1 MEQRHPTS
9 RNLLTKRKVKVK
21 MIKMP
26 IKLQDLRRKI
36 YTKAKI
42 EPEWRFWGIYV
53 HVCKMETLEEA
64 YKLTKKSKG
73 APGMDGVTFESIEA
87 EGLEKYLQQIRHELI
102 TKTYSPNRNRRKEI
116 PKVGG
121 KLRTLNIPC
130 IRDRIVQT
138 ALKLILEPIFESDFQ
153 DGSYGYRPRRK
164 AHEAI
169 DKVSKAAIKGNTKV
183 IDIDLKSYFDNV
195 RHHILMEKISKR
207 VNDKEIMH
215 LIKLILKVGGKRG
228 IAQGSPLSP
237 LISNIYLNEV
247 DKMLEKA
254 KEVTKEGKYQHIEY
268 ARWADDLV
276 ILIDGHQ
283 KWEWL
288 EKLVYRRVQ
297 EELAKLK
304 VEVNKEKTKVINLKE
319 RETFS
324 FLGFDFR
331 EKITKQGKW
340 RVQTTP
346 QMKARTNLL
355 QKLKE
360 VFRDHKSQPIWKVI
374 NIINPILRGWT
385 NYFRI
390 GNSGRNFNYVK
401 LWVEKKVRRKLMK
414 ARKAKGFGWERWSSE
429 WIYET
434 LGLYKDY
441 RLRYYVPK
449 AAPVQDVIN
458 FGKNL
463 LGKRSAGKL
472 HAAFDEAGAGNVNMG
487 ILD

>member
-1 MEQRHPTS
+1 MEQRHPAS
-9 RNLLTKRKVKVK
+9 RNLFNKRKVKVK

-36 YTKAKI
+36 YTKAKA

-64 YKLTKKSKG
+64 YKLTKKSNG
-73 APGMDGVTFESIEA
+73 APGIDGVTFKSIEA
-87 EGLEKYLQQIRHELI
+87 ESLEKYLQQIRHELT

-130 IRDRIVQT
+130 IRDRIVQS
-138 ALKLILEPIFESDFQ
+138 ALKLIIEPIFESDFQ
-153 DGSYGYRPRRK
+153 DGSYGYRPKKK

-169 DKVSKAAIKGNTKV
+169 NRVEKAAIKGNTKC
-183 IDIDLKSYFDNV
+183 IDVDLKSYFDNV
-195 RHHILMEKISKR
+195 RHHILMEKIAGR
-207 VNDKEIMH
+207 INDKEIMH

-228 IAQGSPLSP
+228 IAQGSPISP
-237 LISNIYLNEV
+237 LLSNIYLNEV

-254 KEVTKEGKYQHIEY
+254 KEVTKEGKYRHIEY

-288 EKLVYRRVQ
+288 EKSVHKRLQ
-297 EELAKLK
+297 EELAKLE
-304 VEVNKEKTKVINLKE
+304 VEVNKEKTKVVNLKE
-319 RETFS
+319 KGTFS

-340 RVQTTP
+340 RVQITP
-346 QMKARTNLL
+346 KMKTRTSLL

-360 VFRDHKSQPIWKVI
+360 VFRSYKSQPIGKVI
-374 NIINPILRGWT
+374 QIINPILRGWT

-390 GNSGRNFNYVK
+390 GNSSRSFNYVK
-401 LWVEKKVRRKLMK
+401 QWVEKKARRNLMQ
-414 ARKAKGFGWERWSSE
+414 ARKAKGFGWKRWSSK

-434 LGLYKDY
+434 LGLYSDY
-441 RLRYYVPK
+441 RIRYYVPK
-449 AAPVQDVIN
+449 ALPAQYVIN
-458 FGKNL
+458 FGKESTR
-463 LGKRSAGKL
+463 KA
-472 HAAFDEAGAGNVNMG
+472 
-487 ILD
+487 

>member
-1 MEQRHPTS
+1 
-9 RNLLTKRKVKVK
+9 
-21 MIKMP
+21 MP

-36 YTKAKI
+36 YTKAKA

-64 YKLTKKSKG
+64 YKLTKKSNG
-73 APGMDGVTFESIEA
+73 APGIDGVTFKSIEA
-87 EGLEKYLQQIRHELI
+87 ESLEKYLQQIRHELT

-130 IRDRIVQT
+130 IRDRIVQS
-138 ALKLILEPIFESDFQ
+138 ALKLIIEPIFESDFQ
-153 DGSYGYRPRRK
+153 DGSYGYRPKKK

-169 DKVSKAAIKGNTKV
+169 NRVEKAAIKGNTKC
-183 IDIDLKSYFDNV
+183 IDVDLKSYFDNV
-195 RHHILMEKISKR
+195 RHHILMEKIAR
-207 VNDKEIMH
+207 RINDKGIMH

-228 IAQGSPLSP
+228 IAQGSPISP
-237 LISNIYLNEV
+237 LLSNIYLNEV

-254 KEVTKEGKYQHIEY
+254 KEVTKEGKYRHIEY

-288 EKLVYRRVQ
+288 EKSVHKRLQ
-297 EELAKLK
+297 EELAKL
-304 VEVNKEKTKVINLKE
+304 EVNKEKTKVVNLKE
-319 RETFS
+319 KETFS

-340 RVQTTP
+340 RVQITPKMKTRTT
-346 QMKARTNLL
+346 LL

-360 VFRDHKSQPIWKVI
+360 VFRSYKSQPIGKVI
-374 NIINPILRGWT
+374 QIINPILRGWT

-390 GNSGRNFNYVK
+390 GNSGRSFKYIK
-401 LWVEKKVRRKLMK
+401 QWVEKKARRNLMQ
-414 ARKAKGFGWERWSSE
+414 ARKAKGFGWKRWSSK

-434 LGLYKDY
+434 LGLYSDY
-441 RLRYYVPK
+441 RIRYYVPK
-449 AAPVQDVIN
+449 ALPAQYAIN
-458 FGKNL
+458 FGKESTR
-463 LGKRSAGKL
+463 KA
-472 HAAFDEAGAGNVNMG
+472 
-487 ILD
+487 

>member
-1 MEQRHPTS
+1 
-9 RNLLTKRKVKVK
+9 
-21 MIKMP
+21 
-26 IKLQDLRRKI
+26 
-36 YTKAKI
+36 
-42 EPEWRFWGIYV
+42 
-53 HVCKMETLEEA
+53 METLEEA
-64 YKLTKKSKG
+64 YKLTKRSNG
-73 APGMDGVTFESIEA
+73 APGIDGVTFESIEA
-87 EGLEKYLQQIRHELI
+87 EGIRKYLQQIRHELI

-130 IRDRIVQT
+130 IRDRIVQS
-138 ALKLILEPIFESDFQ
+138 ALKLIIEPIFESDFQ
-153 DGSYGYRPRRK
+153 DGSYGYRPKRK

-169 DKVSKAAIKGNTKV
+169 NRVAKAAIKGNTKC

-228 IAQGSPLSP
+228 IAQGSPISP
-237 LISNIYLNEV
+237 LLSNIYLNEV

-268 ARWADDLV
+268 ARWADDLYQFPLHNKRIDNNKKKA
-276 ILIDGHQ
+276 ILKHP

-288 EKLVYRRVQ
+288 EKSVYKRLQ

-304 VEVNKEKTKVINLKE
+304 VEVNEEKTKVINLKE

-390 GNSGRNFNYVK
+390 GNSGRSFNYVK
-401 LWVEKKVRRKLMK
+401 RWVEKRVRRNLMK

-429 WIYET
+429 WIYKT
-434 LGLYKDY
+434 LSLYKDY

-449 AAPVQDVIN
+449 AALAQYVIN
-458 FGKNL
+458 FGKE
-463 LGKRSAGKL
+463 SARK
-472 HAAFDEAGAGNVNMG
+472 A
-487 ILD
+487 